1 MKKVYRM
8 SLSSMKS
15 IKVINN
21 DNAILMSKLIN
32 IKRNKLIKF
41 LFSFDLPFLTSL
53 KWKILL
59 LNTMKISYLA
69 LTMKNLLGLSSKI
82 ENFYYQINENNLN
95 YFWNKIK

>member
-32 IKRNKLIKF
+32 IKRNKLIKI

-53 KWKILL
+53 KRKILL
-59 LNTMKISYLA
+59 LNDVLVSYA
-69 LTMKNLLGLSSKI
+69 LNILVRVLNGEKVKSIFLSVRHLSKCDANSI
-82 ENFYYQINENNLN
+82 GQ
-95 YFWNKIK
+95 

>member
-53 KWKILL
+53 K
-59 LNTMKISYLA
+59 
-69 LTMKNLLGLSSKI
+69 
-82 ENFYYQINENNLN
+82 
-95 YFWNKIK
+95 

>member
-59 LNTMKISYLA
+59 LNIMKISYLA

-95 YFWNKIK
+95 YFWNQIK